1 MRADRS
7 FSAERAEKIMT
18 EDPASD
24 SPARSLAGRVISRRQ
39 ALGLAGGTL
48 AGVATL
54 ASMPK
59 AAGAARVASSSAVLE
74 SLSDVPPPL
83 TPYDLGNFGRLFPQ
97 LPAFASDT
105 PEIRKN
111 LLELGKQGGIMDAG
125 DTPPP
130 KDPSKDKSLTPL
142 APNVNNPNNDTHTAG
157 VTFLGQFLDH
167 DITFDPTSS
176 LLSQVDPTT
185 VTNFRTTRFD
195 LDSVYGLGRRANP
208 HLYDQT
214 SPDGIKLLIDEEAPK
229 DVPRNSQN
237 IAITGDPRND
247 ENLIVSQL
255 HLAFLKFHNAVIDTL
270 PGGDPSKVFDEAQ
283 KLVRWH
289 YQW

>member
-1 MRADRS
+1 
-7 FSAERAEKIMT
+7 MT
-18 EDPASD
+18 EDTASD
-24 SPARSLAGRVISRRQ
+24 SPARSLAGRAISRRQ
-39 ALGLAGGTL
+39 ALGLAGGAL

-59 AAGAARVASSSAVLE
+59 AAGAARIASSSAILE
-74 SLSDVPPPL
+74 SLSDVLPPL
-83 TPYDLGNFGRLFPQ
+83 TPYDPGNFGRLFPG

-105 PEIRKN
+105 TEVRRN

-130 KDPSKDKSLTPL
+130 KDPSKDKSSTPL
-142 APNVNNPNNDTHTAG
+142 APNVNNANNATHTSG

-185 VTNFRTTRFD
+185 VANFRTVAFD

-214 SPDGIKLLIDEEAPK
+214 SPMSVL
-229 DVPRNSQN
+229 
-237 IAITGDPRND
+237 
-247 ENLIVSQL
+247 
-255 HLAFLKFHNAVIDTL
+255 
-270 PGGDPSKVFDEAQ
+270 
-283 KLVRWH
+283 
-289 YQW
+289 